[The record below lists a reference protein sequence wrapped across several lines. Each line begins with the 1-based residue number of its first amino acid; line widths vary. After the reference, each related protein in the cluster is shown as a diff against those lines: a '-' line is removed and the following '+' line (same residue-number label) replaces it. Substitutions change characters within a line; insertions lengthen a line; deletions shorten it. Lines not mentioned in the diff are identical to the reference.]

1 MARTISTPAVASL
14 ATRSII
20 LDATRCWRR
29 ARDNHSPVQPAL
41 YQTLTVHSC
50 AVLTPVLD
58 SLLALYESA
67 IGRRLRAGASGQI
80 EISGDERDLLDLLAG
95 PGGDEDLPDVG
106 ANSGLAAPLRIA
118 LRSARIMLRHAL
130 DPGEQAPAM
139 RILVTA

>member
-1 MARTISTPAVASL
+1 VARTISTPAVASL

-20 LDATRCWRR
+20 IDATRCWRR
-29 ARDNHSPVQPAL
+29 ARDSRSPVQPAL
-41 YQTLTVHSC
+41 YQALMVHSC
-50 AVLTPVLD
+50 AVLTPELD
-58 SLLALYESA
+58 SLLAIYESA

-95 PGGDEDLPDVG
+95 PGGDEDLPGVG

-118 LRSARIMLRHAL
+118 LRSARIMLRLAL